1 VFVHPP
7 LFTKVLGRPKKRRQ
21 IPEELENNGGKMLT
35 KAGVKMHCSVCGN
48 ENHNKKGHDKYME
61 DKNASGVQVEDE
73 NGDVDNPAILQVLFF
88 ALINRLSILCP
99 H

>member
-1 VFVHPP
+1 
-7 LFTKVLGRPKKRRQ
+7 VLGRPKKRRQ

-48 ENHNKKGHDKYME
+48 ENHNKKGHAKYME
-61 DKNASGVQVEDE
+61 EQNALGVHVEDE
-73 NGDVDNPAILQVLFF
+73 NGNFDNPTILQVILIS
-88 ALINRLSILCP
+88 LINYLALLPCP